1 MGGSLRARL
10 GTAGLTMS
18 VAPGTVTGMEIL
30 LALIGLALGLL
41 VGWLV
46 AAQRAASRV
55 HDAELRAGAA
65 RAALEAERNLASER
79 FTAVASEVLRQNNEQ
94 FLALA
99 GQSLARAGQRQEA
112 QLAQREE
119 AVRALVEPIAKTL
132 ESVKEQVDAA
142 ERARIESHSTL
153 AEQVAQ
159 MRQTSEL
166 LRGETSQLV
175 TALRSAQTR
184 GAWGEM
190 QLRRV
195 VEAAGM
201 LDRVDFTEQPTVRTD
216 DGVLRPDLVVHLAG
230 GKNVVVDAKV
240 PFLGY
245 LEAQQAEQESVR
257 AERLTAHTRHV
268 RTHVDQLAGK
278 AYWEQLSPAPEFV
291 VMFVPAEAFLAA
303 ALEQDP
309 AILEYAMSKNVLLA
323 TPTSLLALLRTVAY
337 AWRQEALAEN
347 AQQVL
352 TLGKE
357 LHGRLATM
365 GSHLAKLGRAI
376 GSAASAYNETVG
388 SLERRVLV
396 SARRLADLGVV
407 DDGLDTVPP
416 VETALSMVSA
426 PELVASA
433 EEHVVAIDEG
443 PAAQTR

>member
-1 MGGSLRARL
+1 
-10 GTAGLTMS
+10 
-18 VAPGTVTGMEIL
+18 MEIL
-30 LALIGLALGLL
+30 LVLVGLVLGLV
-41 VGWLV
+41 VGALV
-46 AAQRAASRV
+46 ATQRASSRV

-65 RAALEAERNLASER
+65 RSALEAERSLAGER
-79 FTAVASEVLRQNNEQ
+79 FSAVATEALRQNNEQ

-99 GQSLARAGQRQEA
+99 GQSLASAGQRQDA

-119 AVRALVEPIAKTL
+119 AVRALVEPIAQTL
-132 ESVKEQVDAA
+132 EQMKEQVGAA
-142 ERARIESHSTL
+142 ERARIASHSTL

-184 GAWGEM
+184 GAWGEL

-201 LDRVDFTEQPTVRTD
+201 LSRVDFTEQPSVRTD
-216 DGVLRPDLVVHLAG
+216 DGLQRPDLVVHLAG
-230 GKNVVVDAKV
+230 GKHVVVDAKV

-245 LEAQQAEQESVR
+245 LDAQQSGEEAVR
-257 AERLTAHTRHV
+257 ADRLAAHSRHV
-268 RTHVDQLAGK
+268 RGHVDSLASK
-278 AYWEQLSPAPEFV
+278 AYWEQFSPAPEFV

-303 ALEQDP
+303 ALDEDP
-309 AILEYAMSKNVLLA
+309 TLLEYAMRKNVLLA

-337 AWRQEALAEN
+337 TWRQEALAEN

-365 GSHLAKLGRAI
+365 GTHLAKLGRAL
-376 GSAASAYNETVG
+376 GSAATAYNETVG

-407 DDGLDTVPP
+407 DSDLEGAPP

-433 EEHVVAIDEG
+433 EEHVVALDPG
-443 PAAQTR
+443 TPVRARP

>member
-1 MGGSLRARL
+1 
-10 GTAGLTMS
+10 
-18 VAPGTVTGMEIL
+18 MEIL
-30 LALIGLALGLL
+30 IALAALAVGL
-41 VGWLV
+41 VIGWLL
-46 AAQRAASRV
+46 ASQRASARV

-65 RAALEAERNLASER
+65 RAALEAERSLASER
-79 FTAVASEVLRQNNEQ
+79 FTAVASEALRKNNEQ

-99 GQSLARAGQRQEA
+99 GQSLAQAGQRQDA

-119 AVRALVEPIAKTL
+119 AVRALVEPIAQSL
-132 ESVKEQVDAA
+132 EEMKEQVHAA
-142 ERARIESHSTL
+142 ERARIASHSTL

-184 GAWGEM
+184 GAWGEL

-201 LDRVDFTEQPTVRTD
+201 LDRVDFTEQPSVRTD
-216 DGVLRPDLVVHLAG
+216 DGLQRPDLVVHLAG
-230 GKNVVVDAKV
+230 GKQVVVDAKV

-245 LEAQQAEQESVR
+245 LDAQQSREEGVR
-257 AERLTAHTRHV
+257 AERLAAHSRHV
-268 RTHVDQLAGK
+268 RGHVDALAAK
-278 AYWEQLSPAPEFV
+278 AYWEQFSPAPEFV

-303 ALEQDP
+303 ALEEDP
-309 AILEYAMSKNVLLA
+309 SLLEYAMSKNVLLA

-357 LHGRLATM
+357 LHSRLATM

-407 DDGLDTVPP
+407 DGELEGAPP
-416 VETALSMVSA
+416 LETALSMVSA

-433 EEHVVAIDEG
+433 EEHVVAIDG
-443 PAAQTR
+443 NATAAGR

>member
-1 MGGSLRARL
+1 METLL
-10 GTAGLTMS
+10 
-18 VAPGTVTGMEIL
+18 VAL
-30 LALIGLALGLL
+30 LALAVGLA
-41 VGWLV
+41 VGWLL
-46 AAQRAASRV
+46 AAQRAQSRV
-55 HDAELRAGAA
+55 HRAELAAA
-65 RAALEAERNLASER
+65 RARAELEAERTTAGER
-79 FTAVASEVLRQNNEQ
+79 FQAVAAEALRANNEQ

-99 GQSLARAGQRQEA
+99 GQSLAQAGQRQDA

-119 AVRALVEPIAKTL
+119 AVRALVDPIAKTL
-132 ESVKEQVDAA
+132 EDMRTQVSEA
-142 ERARIESHSTL
+142 EKARIASHSTL
-153 AEQVAQ
+153 AEQVTQ

-201 LDRVDFTEQPTVRTD
+201 LERVDFTEQPSVQTD

-245 LEAQQAEQESVR
+245 LDAQQASEERVR
-257 AERLTAHTRHV
+257 TERLAAHARHV
-268 RTHVDQLAGK
+268 KGHIDQLHSK
-278 AYWEQLSPAPEFV
+278 AYWEQFSPAPEFV

-303 ALEQDP
+303 ALDED
-309 AILEYAMSKNVLLA
+309 ASLLEYAMAKNVILA
-323 TPTSLLALLRTVAY
+323 TPTTLLALLRTVAY
-337 AWRQEALAEN
+337 SWRQEALAEN

-352 TLGKE
+352 DLGKE
-357 LHGRLATM
+357 LHGRLATL
-365 GSHLAKLGRAI
+365 GGHLTKLGRAL
-376 GSAASAYNETVG
+376 GTATVTYNETIG

-396 SARRLADLGVV
+396 SARRLVDLGVV
-407 DDGLDTVPP
+407 DAPLDGPAPLDAQVT
-416 VETALSMVSA
+416 MVSA

-433 EEHVVAIDEG
+433 EEHVVPIDARPPHRASAGHGAE
-443 PAAQTR
+443 AAGNEDARLAER

>member
-1 MGGSLRARL
+1 
-10 GTAGLTMS
+10 
-18 VAPGTVTGMEIL
+18 MEIVIAL
-30 LALIGLALGLL
+30 VALAVGLA
-41 VGWLV
+41 VGWLG
-46 AAQRAASRV
+46 AAQRGQSRV
-55 HDAELRAGAA
+55 HDAQLKAAAA
-65 RAALEAERNLASER
+65 RAALEAERANAGER
-79 FTAVASEVLRQNNEQ
+79 FSAVATEALRRNNEQ
-94 FLALA
+94 VLALA
-99 GQSLARAGQRQEA
+99 GESIARSSQQHSAELAK
-112 QLAQREE
+112 REE
-119 AVRALVEPIAKTL
+119 SVRALVDPIAKTL
-132 ESVKEQVDAA
+132 DAMKSQVSDA

-201 LDRVDFTEQPTVRTD
+201 LDRVDFTEQPTARTD

-230 GKNVVVDAKV
+230 GKNVVVDAKS

-245 LEAQQAEQESVR
+245 LDAQQSHDDDVR
-257 AERLTAHTRHV
+257 NDRLAAHARHV
-268 RTHVDQLAGK
+268 RGHIDQLAAK
-278 AYWEQLSPAPEFV
+278 AYWEQFSPAPEFV

-303 ALEQDP
+303 ALDED
-309 AILEYAMSKNVLLA
+309 ASLLEYAIARNVILA
-323 TPTSLLALLRTVAY
+323 TPTTLLALLRTVAY

-365 GSHLAKLGRAI
+365 GGHLSKLGRAL
-376 GSAASAYNETVG
+376 GSAATAYNETVG
-388 SLERRVLV
+388 SMERRVLV

-407 DDGLDTVPP
+407 DDDLAAPAP
-416 VETALSMVSA
+416 VEAQLSMVSA
-426 PELVASA
+426 AELVASA
-433 EEHVVAIDEG
+433 DAHVVAIEEV
-443 PAAQTR
+443 AREQA

>member
-1 MGGSLRARL
+1 MSEARDNVSAMDTL
-10 GTAGLTMS
+10 LVALLT
-18 VAPGTVTGMEIL
+18 
-30 LALIGLALGLL
+30 LAVGLA
-41 VGWLV
+41 VGWLG
-46 AAQRAASRV
+46 AAQRSQSRV
-55 HDAELRAGAA
+55 HRAELAAAQA
-65 RAALEAERNLASER
+65 RATLEAERATAGER
-79 FTAVASEVLRQNNEQ
+79 FSAVAAEALRKNNEQ

-99 GQSLARAGQRQEA
+99 GQSLAQAGQRQEA
-112 QLAQREE
+112 QLAQREA
-119 AVRALVEPIAKTL
+119 AVRALVDPIAQTLDAMKT
-132 ESVKEQVDAA
+132 QVSEA
-142 ERARIESHSTL
+142 EKARIASHSTL
-153 AEQVAQ
+153 VEQVNQ

-201 LDRVDFTEQPTVRTD
+201 LDRVDFTEQPSVHTD

-245 LEAQQAEQESVR
+245 LDAQQTSDDDVR
-257 AERLTAHTRHV
+257 ADRLAAHARHV
-268 RTHVDQLAGK
+268 KGHIDQLRAK
-278 AYWEQLSPAPEFV
+278 DYWEQFSPAPEFV

-303 ALEQDP
+303 ALDEDP
-309 AILEYAMSKNVLLA
+309 TLLEYAMTRNVILA
-323 TPTSLLALLRTVAY
+323 TPTTLLALLRTVAY
-337 AWRQEALAEN
+337 SWRQEALAEN

-352 TLGKE
+352 NLGKE

-365 GSHLAKLGRAI
+365 GAHLTKLGRAL
-376 GSAASAYNETVG
+376 GTAAGAYNETIG

-407 DDGLDTVPP
+407 DGDLDGPTPL
-416 VETALSMVSA
+416 EAQLAMVSA

-433 EEHVVAIDEG
+433 EEHVVPIDDTSRSAEG
-443 PAAQTR
+443 

>member
-1 MGGSLRARL
+1 
-10 GTAGLTMS
+10 
-18 VAPGTVTGMEIL
+18 
-30 LALIGLALGLL
+30 
-41 VGWLV
+41 
-46 AAQRAASRV
+46 
-55 HDAELRAGAA
+55 
-65 RAALEAERNLASER
+65 
-79 FTAVASEVLRQNNEQ
+79 
-94 FLALA
+94 LALA

-119 AVRALVEPIAKTL
+119 AVRALVEPIAKSL

-201 LDRVDFTEQPTVRTD
+201 LDRVDFSEQPSVRTD
-216 DGVLRPDLVVHLAG
+216 AGLQRPDMVVNLAG
-230 GKNVVVDAKV
+230 GKRVVVDAKV

-245 LEAQQAEQESVR
+245 LDAQQSGDPAVR
-257 AERLTAHTRHV
+257 AARLAAHARHV
-268 RTHVDQLAGK
+268 RGHIDQLGAK
-278 AYWEQLSPAPEFV
+278 AYWEQFAPAPEFV

-303 ALEQDP
+303 ALEEDP
-309 AILEYAMSKNVLLA
+309 ALLEYAIARNVILA
-323 TPTSLLALLRTVAY
+323 TPTTLLALLRTVAY
-337 AWRQEALAEN
+337 SWRQEALAAN

-357 LHGRLATM
+357 IHARLATM
-365 GSHLAKLGRAI
+365 GGHLTKLGRAI
-376 GSAASAYNETVG
+376 GS
-388 SLERRVLV
+388 
-396 SARRLADLGVV
+396 
-407 DDGLDTVPP
+407 
-416 VETALSMVSA
+416 
-426 PELVASA
+426 
-433 EEHVVAIDEG
+433 
-443 PAAQTR
+443 